1 MATVAE
7 AYGRKRTKEKKNTW
21 EVPEKPLFHG
31 TPPCQDARPTDAH
44 LTGPGPCLRTGSAKA
59 SPLGSGPQGV

>member
-7 AYGRKRTKEKKNTW
+7 AYGRKRTKGRKHLEA
-21 EVPEKPLFHG
+21 PEKPLFHG
-31 TPPCQDARPTDAH
+31 TLPCRDARPTTSR
-44 LTGPGPCLRTGSAKA
+44 LPGPRPCLRTGSAEV